1 VQYENAKNNI
11 EIYKNEFEEKEK
23 QLKELVQEKQI
34 LDSVYKMNNKRGS
47 PMRNS
52 LKRLKNI

>member
-47 PMRNS
+47 LMRNS
-52 LKRLKNI
+52 LKR